1 MKKLHLIMPMGGRG
15 YRFFKDGY
23 SMPKPLIE
31 LNGKPFFYWSA
42 QSVMKFVDAADI
54 SFVVLQEHI
63 DQFEIDRKIK
73 EYYPQAR
80 IVVIPEVLPGAVM
93 TCLEGVKGLD
103 DGAPLLFNDCDHM
116 FVCRDFYDFCA
127 AGDFSA
133 PDAAL
138 LTFTSDVPKYSFAK
152 LDEAGR
158 VLYTVEKQAVSTHA
172 ICGAYYF
179 SKPEIFVS
187 AAEKYLT
194 SCSYEEF
201 FMSGVYNVLIDGGA
215 DVKIFETDLHISFGT
230 PEEYAAAAAD
240 SRLKEVDAP

>member
-1 MKKLHLIMPMGGRG
+1 MQKLHLIMPMGGRG

-42 QSVMKFVDAADI
+42 QSVMKFIDVADI
-54 SFVVLQEHI
+54 SFVVLKEHI
-63 DQFEIDRKIK
+63 ESFGIDKKIK

-93 TCLEGVKGLD
+93 TCLEGVKGLG
-103 DGAPLLFNDCDHM
+103 DGPLLFNDCDHM
-116 FVCRDFYDFCA
+116 FICRGFNEFCS
-127 AGDFSA
+127 AGDFSS

-138 LTFTSDVPKYSFAK
+138 LTFASDEPKYSFAK
-152 LDEAGR
+152 LSESGR
-158 VLYTVEKQAVSTHA
+158 VLYTVEKQAVSRHA

-179 SKPEIFVS
+179 SCAESFVS

-201 FMSGVYNVLIDGGA
+201 FMSGVYNVLIENGA
-215 DVKIFETDLHISFGT
+215 DVKVFETDVHISFGT
-230 PEEYAAAAAD
+230 PEEYAAAVND
-240 SRLKEVDAP
+240 VRLGEVE

>member
-42 QSVMKFVDAADI
+42 QSVMKFVDVANI

-63 DQFEIDRKIK
+63 DQFEIDEKIK

-103 DGAPLLFNDCDHM
+103 DGAPLLFNDCDHVLLNVRRAAHRADKLPVLLHFPVKDIGRGVEILPRPGRYFM
-116 FVCRDFYDFCA
+116 LMHLLVRRRVYREALHQCA
-127 AGDFSA
+127 AA
-133 PDAAL
+133 PQRVKIDVPMHILKSAAL
-138 LTFTSDVPKYSFAK
+138 LMQ
-152 LDEAGR
+152 
-158 VLYTVEKQAVSTHA
+158 LY
-172 ICGAYYF
+172 
-179 SKPEIFVS
+179 
-187 AAEKYLT
+187 
-194 SCSYEEF
+194 
-201 FMSGVYNVLIDGGA
+201 
-215 DVKIFETDLHISFGT
+215 
-230 PEEYAAAAAD
+230 
-240 SRLKEVDAP
+240 

>member
-1 MKKLHLIMPMGGRG
+1 MQKLHLIMPMGGRG

-42 QSVMKFVDAADI
+42 QSVMKFIDVADI
-54 SFVVLQEHI
+54 SFVVLKEHI
-63 DQFEIDRKIK
+63 DNFGIDKKIR
-73 EYYPQAR
+73 EYYPQTR

-93 TCLEGVKGLD
+93 TCLEGVKGLG
-103 DGAPLLFNDCDHM
+103 DGPLLFNDCDHM
-116 FVCRDFYDFCA
+116 FICRGFNEFCS
-127 AGDFSA
+127 AGDFSS

-138 LTFTSDVPKYSFAK
+138 LTFTSDEPKYSFAK
-152 LDEAGR
+152 LSENGR
-158 VLYTVEKQAVSTHA
+158 VLYTVEKQAVSRHA

-179 SKPEIFVS
+179 SCAESFVS

-201 FMSGVYNVLIDGGA
+201 FMSGVYNVLIENGA
-215 DVKIFETDLHISFGT
+215 DVKVFETDVHISFGT
-230 PEEYAAAAAD
+230 PEEYAAAVND
-240 SRLKEVDAP
+240 PRLREVE

>member
-42 QSVMKFVDAADI
+42 QSVMKFVDVADI

-63 DQFEIDRKIK
+63 DHFEIDQKIK

-103 DGAPLLFNDCDHM
+103 GGAPLLFNDCDI
-116 FVCRDFYDFCA
+116 CS
-127 AGDFSA
+127 SA
-133 PDAAL
+133 VTFMISAL
-138 LTFTSDVPKYSFAK
+138 P
-152 LDEAGR
+152 G
-158 VLYTVEKQAVSTHA
+158 
-172 ICGAYYF
+172 
-179 SKPEIFVS
+179 IFQRPTRRS
-187 AAEKYLT
+187 
-194 SCSYEEF
+194 
-201 FMSGVYNVLIDGGA
+201 
-215 DVKIFETDLHISFGT
+215 
-230 PEEYAAAAAD
+230 
-240 SRLKEVDAP
+240 

>member
-1 MKKLHLIMPMGGRG
+1 MEKLHLIMPMGGRG

-42 QSVMKFVDAADI
+42 QSVMKFVDVADI
-54 SFVVLQEHI
+54 SFVVLQEHVDHFSI
-63 DQFEIDRKIK
+63 DQKIR
-73 EYYPQAR
+73 EHYPQAR

-103 DGAPLLFNDCDHM
+103 DGPLLFNDCDHM
-116 FVCRDFYDFCA
+116 FICHGFYDFCSK
-127 AGDFSA
+127 GDFLS

-138 LTFTSDVPKYSFAK
+138 LTFCSDESKYSFAK
-152 LDEAGR
+152 LDENGR
-158 VLYTVEKQAVSTHA
+158 VLYTVEKKAVSKHA

-179 SKPEIFVS
+179 SRPEIFLS

-201 FMSGVYNVLIDGGA
+201 FMSGVYNVLIDDGA

-230 PEEYAAAAAD
+230 PEEYAVAAVD
-240 SRLKEVDAP
+240 SRLEEVDNQ

>member
-1 MKKLHLIMPMGGRG
+1 MQKLHLIMPMGGRG

-42 QSVMKFVDAADI
+42 QSVMKFIDVADI
-54 SFVVLQEHI
+54 SFVVLKEHI
-63 DQFEIDRKIK
+63 DNFGIDKKIR
-73 EYYPQAR
+73 EYYPEAR

-93 TCLEGVKGLD
+93 TCLEGVKGLG
-103 DGAPLLFNDCDHM
+103 DGPLLFNDCDHM
-116 FVCRDFYDFCA
+116 FICRGFNEFCS
-127 AGDFSA
+127 AGDFSS

-138 LTFTSDVPKYSFAK
+138 LTFASDEPKYSFAK
-152 LDEAGR
+152 LSESGR
-158 VLYTVEKQAVSTHA
+158 VLYTVEKQAVSRHA

-179 SKPEIFVS
+179 ACAESFVS

-201 FMSGVYNVLIDGGA
+201 FMSGVYNVLIENGA
-215 DVKIFETDLHISFGT
+215 DVKVFETDVHISFGT
-230 PEEYAAAAAD
+230 PEEYAAAVND
-240 SRLKEVDAP
+240 PRLREVEIR

>member
-1 MKKLHLIMPMGGRG
+1 MQKLHLIMPMGGRG

-42 QSVMKFVDAADI
+42 QSVMKFIDVADI
-54 SFVVLQEHI
+54 SFVVLKEHI
-63 DQFEIDRKIK
+63 ESFGIDKRIK

-93 TCLEGVKGLD
+93 TCLEGVKGL
-103 DGAPLLFNDCDHM
+103 GGGPLLFNDCDHM
-116 FVCRDFYDFCA
+116 FICRGFNEFCS
-127 AGDFSA
+127 AGDFSS

-138 LTFTSDVPKYSFAK
+138 LTFTSDEPKYSFAK
-152 LDEAGR
+152 LSENGR
-158 VLYTVEKQAVSTHA
+158 VLYTVEKQAVSRHA

-179 SKPEIFVS
+179 SCAERFVS

-201 FMSGVYNVLIDGGA
+201 FMSGVYNVLIENGA
-215 DVKIFETDLHISFGT
+215 DVKVFETDVHISFGT
-230 PEEYAAAAAD
+230 PEEYAAAVND
-240 SRLKEVDAP
+240 PRLREVEIR

>member
-1 MKKLHLIMPMGGRG
+1 MQKLHLIMPMGGRG

-42 QSVMKFVDAADI
+42 QSVMKFIDVADI
-54 SFVVLQEHI
+54 SFVVLKEHI
-63 DQFEIDRKIK
+63 ESFGIDRKIK

-93 TCLEGVKGLD
+93 TCLEGVKGLG
-103 DGAPLLFNDCDHM
+103 DGPLLFNDCDHM
-116 FVCRDFYDFCA
+116 FICRGFNEFCS
-127 AGDFSA
+127 AGDFSS

-138 LTFTSDVPKYSFAK
+138 LTFTSDEPKYSFAK
-152 LDEAGR
+152 LSENGR
-158 VLYTVEKQAVSTHA
+158 VLYTVEKQAVSRHA

-179 SKPEIFVS
+179 SCAERFVA

-201 FMSGVYNVLIDGGA
+201 FMSGVYNVLIENGA
-215 DVKIFETDLHISFGT
+215 DVKVFETDVHISFGT
-230 PEEYAAAAAD
+230 PEEYAAAVND
-240 SRLKEVDAP
+240 PRLGKVE

>member
-1 MKKLHLIMPMGGRG
+1 MEKLHLIMPMGGRG

-42 QSVMKFVDAADI
+42 QSVMKFIDVSDI
-54 SFVVLQEHI
+54 SFVVLKEHI
-63 DQFEIDRKIK
+63 DNFDIDKKIR
-73 EYYPQAR
+73 EYYPEAR

-93 TCLEGVKGLD
+93 TCLEGVKGLG
-103 DGAPLLFNDCDHM
+103 DGPLLFNDCDHM
-116 FVCRDFYDFCA
+116 FICRGFNEFCS
-127 AGDFSA
+127 AGDFSS

-138 LTFTSDVPKYSFAK
+138 LTFASDEPKYSFAK
-152 LDEAGR
+152 LSDSGR
-158 VLYTVEKQAVSTHA
+158 VLYTVEKQAVSRHA

-179 SKPEIFVS
+179 SCAERFVS

-201 FMSGVYNVLIDGGA
+201 FMSGVYNVLIENGA
-215 DVKIFETDLHISFGT
+215 DVKVFETDVHISFGT
-230 PEEYAAAAAD
+230 PEEYAAAVND
-240 SRLKEVDAP
+240 PRLREVEIR

>member
-1 MKKLHLIMPMGGRG
+1 MEKLHLIMPMGGRG

-42 QSVMKFVDAADI
+42 QSVMKFIDVADI
-54 SFVVLQEHI
+54 SFVVLKEHI
-63 DQFEIDRKIK
+63 ESFGIDRKIK

-93 TCLEGVKGLD
+93 TCLEGVKGLG
-103 DGAPLLFNDCDHM
+103 DGPLLFNDCDHM
-116 FVCRDFYDFCA
+116 FICRGFNEFCS
-127 AGDFSA
+127 AGDFSS

-138 LTFTSDVPKYSFAK
+138 LTFASDEPKYSFAK
-152 LDEAGR
+152 LSDSGR
-158 VLYTVEKQAVSTHA
+158 VLYTVEKQAVSRHA

-179 SKPEIFVS
+179 SCAESFVS

-201 FMSGVYNVLIDGGA
+201 FMSGVYNVLIENGA
-215 DVKIFETDLHISFGT
+215 DVKVFETDVHISFGT
-230 PEEYAAAAAD
+230 PEEYAAAVND
-240 SRLKEVDAP
+240 VRLGEVE

>member
-1 MKKLHLIMPMGGRG
+1 MQKLHLIMPMGGRG

-42 QSVMKFVDAADI
+42 QSVMKFIDVADI
-54 SFVVLQEHI
+54 SFVVLKEHI
-63 DQFEIDRKIK
+63 DNFGIDKKIR

-93 TCLEGVKGLD
+93 TCLEGVKGLG
-103 DGAPLLFNDCDHM
+103 DGPLLFNDCDHM
-116 FVCRDFYDFCA
+116 FICRGFNEFCS
-127 AGDFSA
+127 AGDFSS

-138 LTFTSDVPKYSFAK
+138 LTFASDEPKYSFAK
-152 LDEAGR
+152 LSESGR
-158 VLYTVEKQAVSTHA
+158 VLYTVEKQAVSRHA

-179 SKPEIFVS
+179 SCAERFVA

-201 FMSGVYNVLIDGGA
+201 FMSGVYNVLIENGA
-215 DVKIFETDLHISFGT
+215 DVKVFETDVHISFGT
-230 PEEYAAAAAD
+230 PEEYAAAVND
-240 SRLKEVDAP
+240 PRLREVEIR

>member
-42 QSVMKFVDAADI
+42 QSVMKFVDVADI

-63 DQFEIDRKIK
+63 DHFEIDQKIK

-103 DGAPLLFNDCDHM
+103 GGAPLLFNDCDHM

-179 SKPEIFVS
+179 SRPEVFVS

-215 DVKIFETDLHISFGT
+215 DVKIFETDLHIFYRHTRGILC
-230 PEEYAAAAAD
+230 
-240 SRLKEVDAP
+240 RRG

>member
-1 MKKLHLIMPMGGRG
+1 MQKLHLIMPMGGRG

-42 QSVMKFVDAADI
+42 QSVMKFIDVADI
-54 SFVVLQEHI
+54 SFVVLKEHI
-63 DQFEIDRKIK
+63 ESFGIDRKIK

-93 TCLEGVKGLD
+93 TCLEGVKGLG
-103 DGAPLLFNDCDHM
+103 DGPLLFNDCDHM
-116 FVCRDFYDFCA
+116 FICRGFNEFCS
-127 AGDFSA
+127 AGDFSS

-138 LTFTSDVPKYSFAK
+138 LTFASDEPKYSFAK
-152 LDEAGR
+152 LSESGR
-158 VLYTVEKQAVSTHA
+158 VLYTVEKQAVSRHA

-179 SKPEIFVS
+179 SCAERFVA

-201 FMSGVYNVLIDGGA
+201 FMSGVYNVLIENGA
-215 DVKIFETDLHISFGT
+215 DVKVFETDVHISFGT
-230 PEEYAAAAAD
+230 PEEYAAAVND
-240 SRLKEVDAP
+240 VRLGEVE